1 MEWFKGSQLK
11 NLGGNGITMSF
22 KYDNNGIRTS
32 KTVNGVK
39 TVFTYVGDML
49 ISQKTGNETIN
60 FFYTAGGAPYGFTY
74 NGTNYLKIIFIRK
87 ERIMSNRFTDT
98 AAAEYILEEIKNGK
112 YTNPLTAMGL
122 LKQIINDLR
131 GTSVAKEAEEVLKK
145 YRES

>member
-1 MEWFKGSQLK
+1 
-11 NLGGNGITMSF
+11 
-22 KYDNNGIRTS
+22 
-32 KTVNGVK
+32 
-39 TVFTYVGDML
+39 
-49 ISQKTGNETIN
+49 
-60 FFYTAGGAPYGFTY
+60 
-74 NGTNYLKIIFIRK
+74 
-87 ERIMSNRFTDT
+87 MSNRFTDT

>member
-1 MEWFKGSQLK
+1 MLWIIGGQLVT
-11 NLGGNGITMSF
+11 LSSDGITMSF
-22 KYDNNGIRTS
+22 KYDNNGIRI
-32 KTVNGVK
+32 KRTVNGLD
-39 TVFTYVGDML
+39 TEYFYIGDTL
-49 ISQKTGNETIN
+49 VSQKTGDEVIN
-60 FFYTAGGAPYGFTY
+60 FAYTAGGAPYGFTY